1 MYECSNYYSAFGI
14 LEFKFHNQT
23 LHFKPEAYLHTDE
36 QHQCNFMIT
45 TYRQGVDY
53 PEDFNK
59 VILGQQFL
67 SHVYTKL
74 DFESSQIEMGPKSQY
89 VTLNTHDLL
98 DSKDVV
104 LMILLAIS
112 SLIMMMCFL
121 KCIRNCCAQPP
132 LSDGISSDKSK
143 RLKFLNMNSDEK
155 SRYMNSL

>member
-1 MYECSNYYSAFGI
+1 M
-14 LEFKFHNQT
+14 
-23 LHFKPEAYLHTDE
+23 
-36 QHQCNFMIT
+36 
-45 TYRQGVDY
+45 DY

-74 DFESSQIEMGPKSQY
+74 DFESSRIEMGPKSKY
-89 VTLNTHDLL
+89 VSLNTHDLL

-112 SLIMMMCFL
+112 SLILMMCFL
-121 KCIRNCCAQPP
+121 KCIRNFCAQPP

-143 RLKFLNMNSDEK
+143 RLKFLNMNSEEK